1 MFAKF
6 KLELLTLNSF
16 FHLHFLR
23 QYYYEAGK
31 NLFERQKPSVHKM
44 LDSYLDPDGVMVA
57 ENIEENWFPRINAHV
72 FFSHSHQ
79 DELMVTCLAG
89 YLAKEFGI
97 LSFIDSLVWDCAD
110 DLLKQ
115 IDDAH
120 CRRNYKIRISNK
132 VYEKHAYNY
141 GLRNQSTAHVHLIL
155 QSALAKMINNTECLI
170 FLNTPASLNVSDIGD
185 KATTSSAWI
194 YNELLMACTF
204 PPRVPERYKV
214 LKGTA
219 HDSVLSENTKQ
230 FIKIKYPVPVEK
242 FEILEMNDFV
252 TANKMVEAKIHSG
265 ALKKDESKR
274 PIRVLHELYVNK
286 KIFTQNINE
295 QYDII
300 NH

>member
-1 MFAKF
+1 MC
-6 KLELLTLNSF
+6 T
-16 FHLHFLR
+16 
-23 QYYYEAGK
+23 
-31 NLFERQKPSVHKM
+31 
-44 LDSYLDPDGVMVA
+44 
-57 ENIEENWFPRINAHV
+57 RI
-72 FFSHSHQ
+72 
-79 DELMVTCLAG
+79 
-89 YLAKEFGI
+89 
-97 LSFIDSLVWDCAD
+97 
-110 DLLKQ
+110 
-115 IDDAH
+115 
-120 CRRNYKIRISNK
+120 
-132 VYEKHAYNY
+132 
-141 GLRNQSTAHVHLIL
+141 
-155 QSALAKMINNTECLI
+155 
-170 FLNTPASLNVSDIGD
+170 
-185 KATTSSAWI
+185 
-194 YNELLMACTF
+194 
-204 PPRVPERYKV
+204 PERYKV